1 MKRGGL
7 GIPYPRLLVE
17 REYNTYKAASEV
29 LVGSL
34 LGGNNFNYVAHK
46 GCIHRASAERWKEW
60 DFLETAALT
69 RRKDLAY
76 RAVSH
81 CLQRAT

>member
-34 LGGNNFNYVAHK
+34 LGGSNLNYVAHK
-46 GCIHRASAERWKEW
+46 GYVCRERADGQKQREFSNK
-60 DFLETAALT
+60 AALT
-69 RRKDLAY
+69 RWK
-76 RAVSH
+76 
-81 CLQRAT
+81 